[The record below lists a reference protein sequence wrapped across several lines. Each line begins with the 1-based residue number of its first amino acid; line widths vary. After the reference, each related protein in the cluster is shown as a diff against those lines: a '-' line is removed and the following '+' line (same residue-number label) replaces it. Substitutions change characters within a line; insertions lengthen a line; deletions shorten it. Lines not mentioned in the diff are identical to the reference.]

1 MIGVTDTSCQELSYQ
16 ERIDVLRATKL
27 HITQEKQQIIGSMN
41 HDDWGLILPPP
52 DRREIVQTMSA
63 SGMPITDAL
72 IAGFK
77 IKSNHPSGGFFGPK
91 AVGENYRA
99 LLEMHPVYIDP
110 VSSLAGGYM
119 ANFMSY
125 RKPHW
130 NPDLD
135 FSFLRDDQVKYG
147 LGPGIGAAQHF
158 CHDLTIGF
166 TLGWG
171 GLLAKIRQYR
181 ELHQANEKDA
191 TLLAQKMDFYD
202 GLESIV
208 LGMQNW
214 IQRTADQARERYRAE
229 ANPQLREN
237 LEAIADINAR
247 LVNEPPKT
255 FREACQWM
263 NWYQMAARMYNGNG
277 ALGRMDVLLQPY
289 YDRDVALGILDDEE
303 AIFHMACF
311 LVRNTDY
318 IQLGGP
324 DEAGNDTTT
333 HLSFL
338 AMEAAHRL
346 KIPANIGICVGEH
359 SDPELLRRGVEIMF
373 EDKCGMPKF
382 LGIDRTTEGFMK
394 NGYPAEV
401 AQLRAYSG
409 CHWSAI
415 PGREYTLND
424 CVKVN
429 FGKVFEVA
437 LKEMMADTS
446 VAPSTQRLMGLY
458 EQHLQRAVDT
468 IAKGLDYHMER
479 YHQVFPELFLDLLC
493 YGPIEKGLDASHG
506 GVEFYNLCVDGS
518 ALATVADSFAALEQ
532 RIDQEKRMSWP
543 QIMQHLESD
552 WAGPEGERARLMM
565 KSIPRYGSGGSRADE
580 YADQLSDLFTC
591 IVKARSTPNGFNLIP
606 GLFSWANTIPMGK
619 SLGATPNGRHAGA
632 PISHG
637 ANPDPGYRKDGAPT
651 AMAVAIAKV
660 QSGYGNTAPMQMELD
675 PGITRDE
682 GGVEHVANLIKTH
695 FDLGGTQINL
705 NIMDAQQVLEAHKDP
720 SKYPDL
726 VVRVT
731 GFSAYFASL
740 SPDFRQLVVDRILT
754 E

>member
-1 MIGVTDTSCQELSYQ
+1 MTGIALTETRELSYEQ
-16 ERIDVLRATKL
+16 RINALRATKL
-27 HITQEKQQIIGSMN
+27 QITKEKQEIIGAMN

-52 DRREIVQTMSA
+52 ALRELVQTMSA

-77 IKSNHPSGGFFGPK
+77 VKSNHPSGGFFGPK

-99 LLEMHPVYIDP
+99 LLEIHPVYIDP

-130 NPDLD
+130 NPDFD
-135 FSFLRDDQVKYG
+135 FSFLHEEQRKYG
-147 LGPGIGAAQHF
+147 LGAGIGAAQHF
-158 CHDLTIGF
+158 CHDLRIGF
-166 TLGWG
+166 KLGWG
-171 GLLAKIRQYR
+171 GLLSKIKWYR
-181 ELHQANEKDA
+181 EWHELNEKDA
-191 TLLAQKMDFYD
+191 KELARKREFYD
-202 GLESIV
+202 GLEAIV

-214 IQRTADQARERYRAE
+214 IMRTADQAHEMYLSE
-229 ANPQLREN
+229 HNPQLREN
-237 LEAIADINAR
+237 LEALADINHR
-247 LVNEPPKT
+247 LVTEPPST

-263 NWYQMAARMYNGNG
+263 NWYQMAARMFNGNG

-289 YDRDVALGILDDEE
+289 YERDVALGILDDEE
-303 AIFHMACF
+303 AIFHSACF

-318 IQLGGP
+318 TQLGGP
-324 DEAGNDTTT
+324 DENGNDLTT
-333 HLSFL
+333 HLSYL
-338 AMEAAHRL
+338 ILEAAHRL
-346 KIPANIGICVGEH
+346 KIPANIGVCVGAK
-359 SDPELLRRGVEIMF
+359 SDPELLHRGVEIMF

-394 NGYPAEV
+394 NGYAEEL
-401 AQLRAYSG
+401 ARTRAYSG

-437 LKEMMADTS
+437 FDDMMADKQITPS
-446 VAPSTQRLMGLY
+446 VENLYGLY
-458 EQHLQRAVDT
+458 VKHLHRAVEV
-468 IAKGLDYHMER
+468 IAQGLDIHMEH
-479 YHQVFPELFLDLLC
+479 YDQVFPELFLDLLC

-532 RIDQEKRMSWP
+532 RIDVEHRMSWD
-543 QIMQHLESD
+543 QIAAHLEANWED
-552 WAGPEGERARLMM
+552 PDGAKARLMM
-565 KSIPRYGSGGSRADE
+565 KNIKRYGNGGSRADE
-580 YADQLSDLFTC
+580 WAEKLSSVFTL
-591 IVKARSTPNGFNLIP
+591 IVKEKPTPAGFNLIP

-619 SLGATPNGRHAGA
+619 ELGATPNGRRAGE

-637 ANPDPGYRKDGAPT
+637 ANPDPGYRRDGAPT
-651 AMAVAIAKV
+651 AMAVAIAHV

-682 GGVEHVANLIKTH
+682 GGVEHIVDLIRTH

-705 NIMDAQQVLEAHKDP
+705 NIMDAAQVLEAHKDP
-720 SKYPDL
+720 TKFPDL

-740 SPDFRQLVVDRILT
+740 SPEFRQLVVDRILT